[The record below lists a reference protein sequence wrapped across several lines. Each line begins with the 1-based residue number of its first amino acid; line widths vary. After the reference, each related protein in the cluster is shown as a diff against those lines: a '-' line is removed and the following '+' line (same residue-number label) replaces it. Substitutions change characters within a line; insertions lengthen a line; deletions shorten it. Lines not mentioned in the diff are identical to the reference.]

1 MERRLEKSLSGNQ
14 WGRSSVKRDSAST
27 SDLATRKYGCI
38 TNLLKKITASFNGN
52 DTITGLR
59 DHMREGRRGFWKTDT
74 EYKKGQE
81 SHATIIVKIQYVLY
95 VFAPSTFNSEM
106 LFKLLL

>member
-1 MERRLEKSLSGNQ
+1 
-14 WGRSSVKRDSAST
+14 
-27 SDLATRKYGCI
+27 
-38 TNLLKKITASFNGN
+38 
-52 DTITGLR
+52 
-59 DHMREGRRGFWKTDT
+59 MREGRRGFWKTDT